1 MSAVLY
7 GCSHVRYGVDG
18 RAVVIVVSG
27 CKTCEA
33 IGVTKRRRWCYEA
46 NRIQETKMSDDST
59 TLPASPQETKVLLRI
74 RFVGGGWCGRGGQS
88 LELEKVT

>member
-1 MSAVLY
+1 MSAILNE
-7 GCSHVRYGVDG
+7 CSHVRYGIDG
-18 RAVVIVVSG
+18 RVVVIVVSG

-33 IGVTKRRRWCYEA
+33 IGVTKRRRRCYEA
-46 NRIQETKMSDDST
+46 NRIQETRMSDDST

-74 RFVGGGWCGRGGQS
+74 RWVCGWWCGRAGQS